1 MLVRM
6 WMTEKVKTVE
16 PSTPILEAL
25 HLMKEHHFRRLPV
38 VDKKGMLVGLVT
50 ENDIEGAAPPHK
62 KKASVWEISEQM
74 AHMTVKKI
82 MTSSDNLI
90 TISPDEPIEEAALL
104 MRRHTVGSLPVLKNE
119 KLVGIITESDVLQVM
134 MELMGVQHT
143 GVRLTLEILNR
154 PGSLTKVL
162 DILKKH
168 RANILSI
175 VTCRHCSESP
185 RHGVIV
191 VRMEVVNQT
200 ILVNDLNYDDVDVL
214 DVRETVKNSSD

>member
-6 WMTEKVKTVE
+6 WMTERVKTVS
-16 PSTPILEAL
+16 PDTPILEAL
-25 HLMKEHHFRRLPV
+25 HLMKAHHFRRLPV
-38 VDKKGMLVGLVT
+38 LDKKGVLIGLVT
-50 ENDIEGAAPPHK
+50 ENDILSAAPPHK
-62 KKASVWEISEQM
+62 KKSSVWEINEQL
-74 AHMTVKKI
+74 AQMTVKKI
-82 MTSSDNLI
+82 MTLGENLV
-90 TISPDEPIEEAALL
+90 TISPEEPIEEAALL
-104 MRRHTVGSLPVLKNE
+104 MRRHKVGSLLVLQNE

-154 PGSLTKVL
+154 PGALTRVL
-162 DILKKH
+162 DILKEH

-191 VRMEVVNQT
+191 VRMEVADQQA
-200 ILVNDLNYDDVDVL
+200 LLAELNDEDIDIL
-214 DVRETVKNSSD
+214 DVRETLKNTTN